1 MDSNILN
8 NRAFSLI
15 ELSIVLLIIS
25 VLIFAAFYTS
35 VKIRQTA
42 QAQRIVEELEAITI
56 ASTRYYSENGAWPE
70 NISDLRPKYLG
81 PSVNGSNTFGYSYI
95 ITPDG
100 PEVRVS
106 TVLPSG
112 LISSKSFGTEL
123 VVVNQGSTDSVSV
136 TKPVISGTWQL
147 KYDKKYLYGQ

>member
-8 NRAFSLI
+8 NRAFSLV
-15 ELSIVLLIIS
+15 ELSIVILIIA
-25 VLIFAAFYTS
+25 VVIFALFYAS
-35 VKIRQTA
+35 GKIRQTA
-42 QAQRIVEELEAITI
+42 QAQRITEELEAITI

-70 NISDLRPKYLG
+70 SISDLRPKYLS
-81 PSVNGSNTFGYSYI
+81 PSVNGSNPFGYSYL
-95 ITPDG
+95 ITPEG
-100 PEVRVS
+100 PELKVS

-112 LISSKSFGTEL
+112 LISSKSFGTEV